1 MIFSPPPSS
10 VIHKVFI
17 CNNGKCASS
26 QQAQEIFDA
35 LREMIH
41 NAGLDQY
48 DAPIRVKC
56 MLSGCLDICK
66 NGPVMV
72 IHPGA
77 VYYQQVDRSALQR
90 IFNQHLLQGEIVE
103 EKVYLR
109 ENTGHF
115 QDAN

>member
-1 MIFSPPPSS
+1 MNYTPSTPS
-10 VIHKVFI
+10 VVYKVFI

-26 QQAQEIFDA
+26 QQAQEIYNA
-35 LREMIH
+35 LCEMIH
-41 NAGLDQY
+41 EAGLDQY
-48 DAPIRVKC
+48 DSPIRVKC

-90 IFNQHLLQGEIVE
+90 IFYQHLLRGEIVE
-103 EKVYLR
+103 ENEYLR
-109 ENTGHF
+109 ENTGHLRA
-115 QDAN
+115 AN